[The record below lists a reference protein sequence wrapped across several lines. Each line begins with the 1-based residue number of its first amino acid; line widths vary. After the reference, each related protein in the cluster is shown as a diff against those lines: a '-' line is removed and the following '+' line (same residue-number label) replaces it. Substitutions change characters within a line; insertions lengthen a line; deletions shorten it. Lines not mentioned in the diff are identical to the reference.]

1 MNDETFVFRPISK
14 FYSLTKRGILILVST
29 IFESSGILTPSV
41 LEAKF
46 IVQDLDLKG
55 LDWDED
61 IPLVLKIGRKIG

>member
-14 FYSLTKRGILILVST
+14 FYSLTKRGILSLVST
-29 IFESSGILTPSV
+29 IFESSGILTPSGKKV
-41 LEAKF
+41 IYGK
-46 IVQDLDLKG
+46 KG